1 MDAEARASSGISAMG
16 ASPGSMGTVNDKV
29 KAKVSSLPSQI
40 QQRRSEWRK
49 KFETMMDNM
58 QSNVFMA
65 GQTLNDLTGYSAIER
80 LKQEIAEQG
89 RPSNLPYHHKSYF
102 LGQHCSHLFFFGAQQ
117 KKPYEQQDDESA
129 TAKKHT
135 QTQSTGAPRPSAK
148 STNYSNANTH
158 GPP

>member
-89 RPSNLPYHHKSYF
+89 RP
-102 LGQHCSHLFFFGAQQ
+102 
-117 KKPYEQQDDESA
+117 
-129 TAKKHT
+129 
-135 QTQSTGAPRPSAK
+135 
-148 STNYSNANTH
+148 
-158 GPP
+158 